1 MEFAEIS
8 SFLSATADKLEACWD
23 MNVLSNIATQRVP
36 DFVMSGR
43 GALLRADINMLW
55 TQWFIESI
63 YDPET
68 LANSSK
74 GYAFVFKAVQQR
86 IPFIFPEIPP
96 NERNALAQN
105 LAKLINKEVQRRET
119 RERIS
124 ITLDQKKLL
133 WDISGPEPRCWI
145 CGYKFTKWAEDKF
158 LGYVDDVQVS
168 LPQFVDYTTLHGL
181 TQRDISVE
189 VDHAVPLSKGGNN
202 EDNLRLACGW
212 CNSHK
217 SDRISLYSV
226 SVKPRIIL
234 HSKLGKQSIP
244 HPFWVV
250 RLLSVRRRCEYEG
263 GCDKS
268 VDCEQLTVLP
278 RHPEGA
284 MNPTNIRVTCFE
296 HDSLGSNRLV
306 SRKIAQQMRKIKEV
320 DF

>member
-1 MEFAEIS
+1 
-8 SFLSATADKLEACWD
+8 

-63 YDPET
+63 CDPEI

-86 IPFIFPEIPP
+86 IPFIFPEIPQ

-119 RERIS
+119 KERIS

-133 WDISGPEPRCWI
+133 WDIFGPEPRCWI
-145 CGYKFTKWAEDKF
+145 CGYKFTKWSEDKF
-158 LGYVDDVQVS
+158 LGYVDDVQLS

-217 SDRISLYSV
+217 SDRIYLYSV

-296 HDSLGSNRLV
+296 HDHLGSNRLV
-306 SRKIAQQMRKIKEV
+306 SRKVAEQMRKSKKI